1 VAGTPPPLVL
11 ATEPTTYLSE
21 LFISPNPTSHWV
33 NIRLALGSADEKVLT
48 GIVGSQGQ
56 WIQQES
62 MQVKGGL
69 LEKQFDISSLPA
81 GTYFV
86 QVITNRNVYNKRI
99 IVVR

>member
-1 VAGTPPPLVL
+1 LQVT
-11 ATEPTTYLSE
+11 
-21 LFISPNPTSHWV
+21 PNPTSRWV
-33 NIRLALGSADEKVLT
+33 NLRLALGSVDEKVVT

-62 MQVKGGL
+62 LQIKGGL
-69 LEKQFDISSLPA
+69 LEKQFDISNLPA
-81 GTYFV
+81 GTYYV

>member
-1 VAGTPPPLVL
+1 VL
-11 ATEPTTYLSE
+11 ATEPTAYVSE
-21 LFISPNPTSHWV
+21 LNVSPNPASRWV
-33 NIRLALGSADEKVLT
+33 NVRLALGSADEKVVT

-62 MQVKGGL
+62 LQVKGGM
-69 LEKQFDISSLPA
+69 LEKQFDVSALPA

-86 QVITNRNVYNKRI
+86 QVITNRNVFNKRI